1 MKFSETFTNQDVREK
16 RVLAYATGGELSQ
29 GVVLESSLGD
39 DFTIVEP
46 MTGKTITGKKYV
58 AGQLIAPCLTT
69 AGGGKVGRYAKYLG
83 GTNTDGRGNVS
94 SVAPSSLAV
103 LERDIVVT
111 FGDVPASAFTDFCA
125 FDYPQL
131 TGYTGN
137 EVAVK
142 ARMTRCVFTAITR
155 LDA

>member
-1 MKFSETFTNQDVREK
+1 MKFSETFEHQPVREK

-39 DFTIVEP
+39 AFTITEP

-58 AGQLIAPCLTT
+58 AGQLIAKCLTT
-69 AGGGKVGRYAKYLG
+69 AAGGKVGRYAKYTA
-83 GTNTDGRGNVS
+83 GTNTDGRGNVDG
-94 SVAPSSLAV
+94 VAPSSLAV

-125 FDYPQL
+125 FDEPQL
-131 TGYTGN
+131 VTYSGN
-137 EVAVK
+137 EAAVK
-142 ARMTRCVFTAITR
+142 ARMTRCVFLTVTR
-155 LDA
+155 LD